1 MWLRKH
7 FSSGFRIA
15 FIYPN
20 SDKIAVD
27 YLYLC
32 APRFHSMRQLFTVLL
47 TLGFLSMSVFVM
59 AQQTGKIKGFVYDKE
74 NGEPILFTNVTLKGT
89 TLGAATDVNG
99 YYTVTNVP
107 VGEQTL
113 MVTYLGYD
121 TLFQTVTV
129 TANDLETA
137 NLYLTKSSVKLGEV
151 QVSADRQEALTEVRT
166 SVTKLTPKE
175 MKQIPTVSGE
185 SDLAQVLQVQPG
197 VVFTGDQ
204 GGQLYIRGG
213 SPIQNKVLLDGMI
226 IYNPF
231 HSIGFF
237 SVFDTDIIKTA
248 DIYTGG
254 FNAEFGDRISSIMD
268 IKTRGGNKKKFSG
281 KVSFNPFGAN
291 VLLEGPIIK
300 FKEDRGGT
308 LTYLVSGK
316 TSYLEYTS
324 KVLYP
329 YINEGKGLP
338 FNFTDIFGKLSY
350 NSAGGSQINLVGFS
364 FNDQV
369 TYQSINNYKWNSFGV
384 GFNAIIVPS
393 GSQVLLEPFFNYSN
407 YKIELSESTQDD
419 RRYSEIGGFN
429 GGMNFTYYFGKSEL
443 KFGPF
448 LQGFQTKYEFEN
460 SVGQLIGQGE
470 SQNTTDFGAYAKF
483 KWSWRDKIVLEPSFR
498 LHYYAS
504 LGVASPEPRLG
515 LKWNIT
521 KWLRLK
527 YAFGLFAQNMISA
540 NSDRDVVNLFYGFL
554 TAPEN
559 LPGEFDGKEVRNPLQ
574 RAMHNI
580 VGFEV
585 DLGRRLSFNVEGY
598 LKNFLQLS
606 NVNRNKL
613 FPDDDQNADVP
624 DQLKKDFI
632 IETGRAMG
640 VDFVLKYSYKRLYAW
655 AVYSLSSV
663 TRYDGINEYFPLFD
677 RRHNV
682 NLVAAYTFGKNLNWE
697 ASVRWNLGSG
707 FPFTQTAGFYENL
720 VFTDGINT
728 DYTTQNGQL
737 GVEYGELNKGRLPFY
752 HRLDLSVKRKFEI
765 GTTTLEAIIGITNV
779 YNRENIFYIDR
790 VRYERVNQLPIL
802 PSLGIS
808 WQF

>member
-1 MWLRKH
+1 MK
-7 FSSGFRIA
+7 RILAITTASILVFLNSVA
-15 FIYPN
+15 FGQI
-20 SDKIAVD
+20 
-27 YLYLC
+27 
-32 APRFHSMRQLFTVLL
+32 
-47 TLGFLSMSVFVM
+47 
-59 AQQTGKIKGFVYDKE
+59 GKVKGFVYDKE
-74 NGEPILFTNVTLKGT
+74 NGEPVLFTNVTIKGT

-99 YYTVTNVP
+99 YYTITNIP
-107 VGEQTL
+107 VGPQTL

-121 TLFQTVTV
+121 TLYTDVTISDKKL
-129 TANDLETA
+129 ASA
-137 NLYLTKSSVKLGEV
+137 NLYLEKSSIRISEV
-151 QVSADRQEALTEVRT
+151 EISADRQEALTEVRT

-175 MKQIPTVSGE
+175 MKKIPTVSGE

-226 IYNPF
+226 VYNPF

-237 SVFDTDIIKTA
+237 SVFETDIIKTA

-254 FNAEFGDRISSIMD
+254 FNAEFGDRVSSIMD
-268 IKTRGGNKKKFSG
+268 IKTRDGNRKKFSG

-300 FKEDRGGT
+300 LKEDRGGS

-316 TSYLEYTS
+316 TSYLEHTS

-329 YINEGKGLP
+329 YVNDGGGLP
-338 FNFTDIFGKLSY
+338 FNFTDIFAKLSY
-350 NSAGGSQINLVGFS
+350 SSRTGSKVNLFGFS

-369 TYQSINNYKWNSFGV
+369 TYQAVSNYKWNSFGV
-384 GFNAIIVPS
+384 GTNVLIVPS
-393 GSQVLLEPFFNYSN
+393 GSSVLLEPYFNYSN
-407 YKIELSESTQDD
+407 YRITLDEENQPS
-419 RRYSEIGGFN
+419 RFSEIGGFA
-429 GGMNFTYYFGKSEL
+429 GGMNFTYYIGKSEL

-448 LQGFQTKYEFEN
+448 LQGFQTKYEFTN
-460 SVGQLIGQGE
+460 SVGVRIGDNEPE
-470 SQNTTDFGAYAKF
+470 STTDFGVFVKF
-483 KWSWRDKIVLEPSFR
+483 KWSYKNKIVLEPSFR
-498 LHYYAS
+498 VHYYAS

-515 LKWNIT
+515 AKWNIT

-527 YAFGLFAQNMISA
+527 YAFGLYSQNLISA

-559 LPGEFDGKEVRNPLQ
+559 LPKQFDGEEVLNPLQ

-580 VGFEV
+580 GGLEI
-585 DLGRRLSFNVEGY
+585 DLGKRVSLNVEGY

-613 FPDDDQNADVP
+613 FAEDDPDAP

-632 IETGRAMG
+632 IETGESYG
-640 VDFVLKYSYKRLYAW
+640 VDFVAKYSHKRLYVW
-655 AVYSLSSV
+655 AVYSLSWV
-663 TRYDGINEYFPLFD
+663 KRFDGIAEYNPHFD

-682 NLVAAYTFGKNLNWE
+682 NFVAAYTFGKNLNWE
-697 ASVRWNLGSG
+697 ASVRWNMGSG

-720 VFTDGINT
+720 IFDDGINS
-728 DYTTQNGQL
+728 DYTTQNGTL

-752 HRLDLSVKRKFEI
+752 HRLDLSVKRTFEI
-765 GTTTLEAIIGITNV
+765 GSTQLDAVLGVTNV

-808 WQF
+808 WKF

>member
-15 FIYPN
+15 FIYPD

-559 LPGEFDGKEVRNPLQ
+559 LPGEFDGKEVKNPLQ

>member
-15 FIYPN
+15 FIYPD

-47 TLGFLSMSVFVM
+47 TLGFLSMSVFVT

-585 DLGRRLSFNVEGY
+585 DLERRLSFNVEGY

-640 VDFVLKYSYKRLYAW
+640 VDFVLRYSYKRLYAW

>member
-1 MWLRKH
+1 MT
-7 FSSGFRIA
+7 RIFTILVA
-15 FIYPN
+15 IFLLAGN
-20 SDKIAVD
+20 AV
-27 YLYLC
+27 L
-32 APRFHSMRQLFTVLL
+32 A
-47 TLGFLSMSVFVM
+47 
-59 AQQTGKIKGFVYDKE
+59 QTGKVKGFVYDKE
-74 NGEPILFTNVTLKGT
+74 NGEPILFTNVTVKGT
-89 TLGAATDVNG
+89 TVGAATDLNG

-121 TLFQTVTV
+121 TLFQTVTIE
-129 TANDLETA
+129 ANQLANA
-137 NLYLTKSSVKLGEV
+137 NLYMTKSSVKLSEV
-151 QVSADRQEALTEVRT
+151 QISAERQEALTEVRT

-175 MKQIPTVSGE
+175 MKQVPTVSGE

-226 IYNPF
+226 VYNPF

-254 FNAEFGDRISSIMD
+254 YNAEYGDRISSIMD
-268 IKTRGGNKKKFSG
+268 IRTRGGNKVKFAG
-281 KVSFNPFGAN
+281 KVSANPFGAN

-300 FKEDRGGT
+300 LKEDRGGS

-316 TSYLEYTS
+316 TSYLKYSS

-329 YINEGKGLP
+329 YVNNGNGLP
-338 FNFTDIFGKLSY
+338 FNFTDVFAKLSY
-350 NSAGGSQINLVGFS
+350 NSTSGSQVNLFGFS

-369 TYQSINNYKWNSFGV
+369 TYQAVNDYRWNSFGV
-384 GFNAIIVPS
+384 GADVLIVPS
-393 GSQVLLEPFFNYSN
+393 GSQVLLNPFFNYSS
-407 YKIELSESTQDD
+407 YRIQLSQQDED
-419 RRYSEIGGFN
+419 PRISSIGGFN

-448 LQGFQTKYEFEN
+448 LQGFQTDYSFTNVANVKKSFVE
-460 SVGQLIGQGE
+460 
-470 SQNTTDFGAYAKF
+470 NTTDFGVYAKF
-483 KWSWRDKIVLEPSFR
+483 KWSWKDRLVLEPSFR

-527 YAFGLFAQNMISA
+527 YAFGLFAQNLIAA

-554 TAPEN
+554 TAPDN
-559 LPGEFDGKEVRNPLQ
+559 LPSEFDGKEVKNPLQ

-580 VGFEV
+580 VGFEL
-585 DLGRRLSFNVEGY
+585 DLGKRLTFNVEGY

-613 FPDDDQNADVP
+613 FPETDANAP

-640 VDFVLKYSYKRLYAW
+640 IDFVLKYSYKRLYLW
-655 AVYSLSSV
+655 GVYSLSKV
-663 TRYDGINEYFPLFD
+663 TRYDGINEYYPLFD

-682 NLVAAYTFGKNLNWE
+682 NLMAAYTFGKNLNWE
-697 ASVRWNLGSG
+697 ASIRWNLGSG

-720 VFTDGINT
+720 VFNNGINT
-728 DYTTQNGQL
+728 DYTTQNGTL
-737 GVEYGELNKGRLPFY
+737 GVQYGELNTGRLPYY
-752 HRLDLSVKRKFEI
+752 HRLDFSVKRKFEI
-765 GTTTLEAIIGITNV
+765 GSTTLEAVIGVTNV
-779 YNRENIFYIDR
+779 YNRQNIFYIDR
-790 VRYERVNQLPIL
+790 IRYQVVNQLPIL
-802 PSLGIS
+802 PSLGLS

>member
-1 MWLRKH
+1 MKQFLN
-7 FSSGFRIA
+7 FSLVA
-15 FIYPN
+15 F
-20 SDKIAVD
+20 
-27 YLYLC
+27 L
-32 APRFHSMRQLFTVLL
+32 LFVSSLAM
-47 TLGFLSMSVFVM
+47 G
-59 AQQTGKIKGFVYDKE
+59 QETGKIKGFVYDKE
-74 NGEPILFTNVTLKGT
+74 TGEPALFTNVILKGT
-89 TLGAATDVNG
+89 TLGSATDANG
-99 YYTVTNVP
+99 YFTVTNVP
-107 VGEQTL
+107 TGQQTL
-113 MVTYLGYD
+113 MITYLGYD
-121 TLFQTVTV
+121 TLYSDVNV
-129 TANDLETA
+129 VANQIA
-137 NLYLTKSSVKLGEV
+137 SVNLYLEKSSVKLNEV
-151 QVSADRQEALTEVRT
+151 MISAERQEALTEVRT

-185 SDLAQVLQVQPG
+185 ADLAQVLQVQPG

-226 IYNPF
+226 VYNPF

-237 SVFDTDIIKTA
+237 SVFETDIIKTA

-254 FNAEFGDRISSIMD
+254 FNAEYGDRISSIMD
-268 IKTRGGNKKKFSG
+268 IRTRDGNRKKFSG
-281 KVSFNPFGAN
+281 KVAVNPFGAN
-291 VLLEGPIIK
+291 LLLEGPIIK
-300 FKEDRGGT
+300 LKEDRGGS

-316 TSYLEYTS
+316 TSYLKYTS

-329 YINEGKGLP
+329 YVNDGEGLP
-338 FNFTDIFGKLSY
+338 FNFTDVFAKLTYSA
-350 NSAGGSQINLVGFS
+350 NSGSKVNLFGFS

-369 TYQSINNYKWNSFGV
+369 TYQAVSNYKWNSFGV
-384 GFNAIIVPS
+384 GTNVLVVPS
-393 GSQVLLEPFFNYSN
+393 GSQVLLEPYFNYSN
-407 YKIELSESTQDD
+407 YKIELAEEGQPS
-419 RRYSEIGGFN
+419 RFSEIGGFN

-448 LQGFQTKYEFEN
+448 LQGFQTRYEFTN
-460 SVGQLIGQGE
+460 SVGVRIGDDEPE
-470 SQNTTDFGAYAKF
+470 STTDFGAFAKF
-483 KWSWRDKIVLEPSFR
+483 KWSWKDKVVLEPSFR

-515 LKWNIT
+515 AKWNIT
-521 KWLRLK
+521 KWLRFK

-559 LPGEFDGKEVRNPLQ
+559 LPDEFDGREVNNPLQ

-580 VGFEV
+580 AGFEV
-585 DLGRRLSFNVEGY
+585 DLGKRVSVNVEGY
-598 LKNFLQLS
+598 YKHFLQLS

-613 FPDDDQNADVP
+613 FAEDDASAP

-632 IETGRAMG
+632 VETGNAMG
-640 VDFVLKYSYKRLYAW
+640 IDFVVKYSYKRLYMW
-655 AVYSLSSV
+655 AVYSLSKV
-663 TRYDGINEYFPLFD
+663 TRYDGITEYFPHFD

-682 NLVAAYTFGKNLNWE
+682 NLVGSYRFGKDLNWE

-728 DYTTQNGQL
+728 DYTTQNGTL
-737 GVEYGELNKGRLPFY
+737 GVEYGELNKGRLPYY
-752 HRLDLSVKRKFEI
+752 HRLDLSVKRTFEI
-765 GTTTLEAIIGITNV
+765 GQTQLDAVLGVTNV

>member
-1 MWLRKH
+1 
-7 FSSGFRIA
+7 
-15 FIYPN
+15 
-20 SDKIAVD
+20 
-27 YLYLC
+27 
-32 APRFHSMRQLFTVLL
+32 
-47 TLGFLSMSVFVM
+47 M

-74 NGEPILFTNVTLKGT
+74 SGEPILFTNVTLKGT

-107 VGEQTL
+107 VGDQVL

-129 TANDLETA
+129 AANDLETA

-151 QVSADRQEALTEVRT
+151 RVSADRQEALTEVRT

-268 IKTRGGNKKKFSG
+268 IRTRGGNKTKFSG

-300 FKEDRGGT
+300 FKEDKGSS

-316 TSYLEYTS
+316 TSYLKYTS
-324 KVLYP
+324 KALYP
-329 YINEGKGLP
+329 YINDGDGLP
-338 FNFTDIFGKLSY
+338 FNFTDIFAKMSY
-350 NSAGGSQINLVGFS
+350 NAAGGSQINLVGFS

-407 YKIELSESTQDD
+407 YKIELSEATQDD

-498 LHYYAS
+498 IHYYAS

-559 LPGEFDGKEVRNPLQ
+559 LPDEFDGKEVKNPLQ
-574 RAMHNI
+574 RSMHNI

-585 DLGRRLSFNVEGY
+585 DLGRRFSFNVEGY

-613 FPDDDQNADVP
+613 FADTDDNSEVP

-632 IETGRAMG
+632 IENGKAMG
-640 VDFVLKYSYKRLYAW
+640 IDFVLKYSYKRLYAW
-655 AVYSLSSV
+655 AVYSLSTV
-663 TRYDGINEYFPLFD
+663 TRYDGITEYFPLFD

-737 GVEYGELNKGRLPFY
+737 GVEYGELNKGRLPYY

-765 GTTTLEAIIGITNV
+765 GSTTLEAIVGVTNV

>member
-1 MWLRKH
+1 MK
-7 FSSGFRIA
+7 RI
-15 FIYPN
+15 
-20 SDKIAVD
+20 
-27 YLYLC
+27 
-32 APRFHSMRQLFTVLL
+32 FTISIVFCLM
-47 TLGFLSMSVFVM
+47 TMGFL
-59 AQQTGKIKGFVYDKE
+59 AKAQTGKIKGFVYDKE
-74 NGEPILFTNVTLKGT
+74 NGEPVLFTNVTIKGT

-107 VGEQTL
+107 AGEQT
-113 MVTYLGYD
+113 VQITYLGYD
-121 TLFQTVTV
+121 TLSAPVTIE
-129 TANDLETA
+129 ANQIASL
-137 NLYLTKSSVKLGEV
+137 NLFLTRSSVRLSEV
-151 QVSADRQEALTEVRT
+151 QISAERQEALTEVRT

-175 MKQIPTVSGE
+175 MKKIPTVSGE

-226 IYNPF
+226 VYNPF

-237 SVFDTDIIKTA
+237 SVFETDIIKTA

-254 FNAEFGDRISSIMD
+254 FNAEYGDRISSIMD
-268 IKTRGGNKKKFSG
+268 IKTRDGNRKKFAG
-281 KVSFNPFGAN
+281 KLSFNPFGAN

-300 FKEDRGGT
+300 LKEDRGGS

-316 TSYLEYTS
+316 TSYLEQTS

-329 YINEGKGLP
+329 YINGGEGLP
-338 FNFTDIFGKLSY
+338 FNFTDIFAKLSY
-350 NSAGGSQINLVGFS
+350 SSRTGSKVNLFGFS

-369 TYQSINNYKWNSFGV
+369 TYQSISNYKWNSFGV
-384 GFNAIIVPS
+384 GTNVLIVPQ
-393 GSQVLLEPFFNYSN
+393 GSQVLLEPYFNYSS
-407 YKIELSESTQDD
+407 YRISLDEDGQEGRT
-419 RRYSEIGGFN
+419 SEIGGFT
-429 GGMNFTYYFGKSEL
+429 GGMNFTYYLGKSEL

-448 LQGFQTKYEFEN
+448 LQGFQTKYEFTN
-460 SVGQLIGQGE
+460 SVGIRIGDNEPE
-470 SQNTTDFGAYAKF
+470 STTDFGVFAKF
-483 KWSWRDKIVLEPSFR
+483 KWSWKDKIVLEPSFR

-515 LKWNIT
+515 AKWNIT

-527 YAFGLFAQNMISA
+527 YAFGLFSQNMISA

-554 TAPEN
+554 TAPDN
-559 LPGEFDGKEVRNPLQ
+559 LPNSFDGKATKNPLQ

-580 VGFEV
+580 VGFEADIGKRV
-585 DLGRRLSFNVEGY
+585 TVNVEGY

-613 FPDDDQNADVP
+613 FADTPDNADVP

-632 IETGRAMG
+632 LETGKAMG
-640 VDFVLKYSYKRLYAW
+640 IDFVFKYAYKRLYLW
-655 AVYSLSSV
+655 AVYSLSTV
-663 TRYDGINEYFPLFD
+663 DRYDGVAEYYPFFD

-697 ASVRWNLGSG
+697 ASIRWNLGSG

-720 VFTDGINT
+720 VFTDGINS
-728 DYTTQNGQL
+728 DYTTQNGDL
-737 GVEYGELNKGRLPFY
+737 GVEYGELNKGRLPYY
-752 HRLDLSVKRKFEI
+752 HRLDLSIKRTFEL
-765 GTTTLEAIIGITNV
+765 GQTKLDAVLGVTNV

-790 VRYERVNQLPIL
+790 VKYERVNQLPIL
-802 PSLGIS
+802 PSFGIS

>member
-1 MWLRKH
+1 MT
-7 FSSGFRIA
+7 RIFTILVA
-15 FIYPN
+15 IFLLAGH
-20 SDKIAVD
+20 AV
-27 YLYLC
+27 L
-32 APRFHSMRQLFTVLL
+32 A
-47 TLGFLSMSVFVM
+47 
-59 AQQTGKIKGFVYDKE
+59 QTGKVKGFVYDKE
-74 NGEPILFTNVTLKGT
+74 NGEPILFTNVTVKGT
-89 TLGAATDVNG
+89 TVGAATDLNG

-121 TLFQTVTV
+121 TLFQTVTIE
-129 TANDLETA
+129 ANQLANA
-137 NLYLTKSSVKLGEV
+137 NLYMTKSSVKLSEV
-151 QVSADRQEALTEVRT
+151 QISAERQEALTEVRT

-175 MKQIPTVSGE
+175 MKQVPTVSGE

-226 IYNPF
+226 VYNPF

-254 FNAEFGDRISSIMD
+254 YNAEYGDRISSIMD
-268 IKTRGGNKKKFSG
+268 IRTRGGNKVKFAG
-281 KVSFNPFGAN
+281 KVSANPFGAN

-300 FKEDRGGT
+300 LKEDRGGS

-316 TSYLEYTS
+316 TSYLKYSS

-329 YINEGKGLP
+329 YVNNGNGLP
-338 FNFTDIFGKLSY
+338 FNFTDVFAKLSY
-350 NSAGGSQINLVGFS
+350 NSTSGSQVNLFGFS

-369 TYQSINNYKWNSFGV
+369 TYQAVNDYRWNSFGV
-384 GFNAIIVPS
+384 GADVLIVPS
-393 GSQVLLEPFFNYSN
+393 GSQVLLNPFFNYSS
-407 YKIELSESTQDD
+407 YRIQLSQQDED
-419 RRYSEIGGFN
+419 PRISSIGGFN

-448 LQGFQTKYEFEN
+448 LQGFQTDYSFTNVANVKKSFVE
-460 SVGQLIGQGE
+460 
-470 SQNTTDFGAYAKF
+470 NTTDFGVYAKF
-483 KWSWRDKIVLEPSFR
+483 KWSWKDRLVLEPSFR

-527 YAFGLFAQNMISA
+527 YAFGLFAQNLIAA

-554 TAPEN
+554 TAPDN
-559 LPGEFDGKEVRNPLQ
+559 LPSEFDGKEVKNPLQ

-580 VGFEV
+580 VGFEL
-585 DLGRRLSFNVEGY
+585 DLGKRLTFNVEGY

-613 FPDDDQNADVP
+613 FPETDANAP

-640 VDFVLKYSYKRLYAW
+640 IDFVLKYSYKRLYLW
-655 AVYSLSSV
+655 GVYSLSKV
-663 TRYDGINEYFPLFD
+663 TRYDGINEYYPLFD

-682 NLVAAYTFGKNLNWE
+682 NLMAAYTFGKNLNWE
-697 ASVRWNLGSG
+697 ASIRWNLGSG

-720 VFTDGINT
+720 VFNNGINT
-728 DYTTQNGQL
+728 DYTTQNGTL
-737 GVEYGELNKGRLPFY
+737 GVQYGELNTGRLPYY
-752 HRLDLSVKRKFEI
+752 HRLDFSVKRKFEI
-765 GTTTLEAIIGITNV
+765 GSTTLEAVIGVTNV
-779 YNRENIFYIDR
+779 YNRQNIFYIDR
-790 VRYERVNQLPIL
+790 IRYQVVNQLPIL
-802 PSLGIS
+802 PSLGLS

>member
-1 MWLRKH
+1 M
-7 FSSGFRIA
+7 
-15 FIYPN
+15 
-20 SDKIAVD
+20 
-27 YLYLC
+27 
-32 APRFHSMRQLFTVLL
+32 
-47 TLGFLSMSVFVM
+47 
-59 AQQTGKIKGFVYDKE
+59 
-74 NGEPILFTNVTLKGT
+74 LFTNVTIKGT

-99 YYTVTNVP
+99 YYTITNIP
-107 VGEQTL
+107 VGPQTL

-121 TLFQTVTV
+121 TLYSDITISDKML
-129 TANDLETA
+129 ASA
-137 NLYLTKSSVKLGEV
+137 NLYLEKSSIRISEV
-151 QVSADRQEALTEVRT
+151 EISADRQEALTEVRT

-175 MKQIPTVSGE
+175 MKKIPTVSGE

-226 IYNPF
+226 VYNPF

-237 SVFDTDIIKTA
+237 SVFETDIIKTA

-254 FNAEFGDRISSIMD
+254 FNAEFGDRVSSIMD
-268 IKTRGGNKKKFSG
+268 IKTRDGNRKKFSG

-300 FKEDRGGT
+300 LKEDRGGS

-316 TSYLEYTS
+316 TSYLEHTS

-329 YINEGKGLP
+329 YVNDGGGLP
-338 FNFTDIFGKLSY
+338 FNFTDIFAKLSY
-350 NSAGGSQINLVGFS
+350 SGRTGSKVNLFGFS

-369 TYQSINNYKWNSFGV
+369 TYQAVSNYKWNSFGV
-384 GFNAIIVPS
+384 GTNVLIVPS
-393 GSQVLLEPFFNYSN
+393 GSSVLLEPYFNYSN
-407 YKIELSESTQDD
+407 YRITLDEENQPS
-419 RRYSEIGGFN
+419 RFSEIGGFA
-429 GGMNFTYYFGKSEL
+429 GGMNFTYYIGKSEL

-448 LQGFQTKYEFEN
+448 LQGFQTKYEFTN
-460 SVGQLIGQGE
+460 SVGVRIGDNEPE
-470 SQNTTDFGAYAKF
+470 STTDFGVFVKF
-483 KWSWRDKIVLEPSFR
+483 KWSYKNKIVLEPSFR
-498 LHYYAS
+498 VHYYAS

-515 LKWNIT
+515 AKWNIT

-527 YAFGLFAQNMISA
+527 YAFGLYSQNLISA

-559 LPGEFDGKEVRNPLQ
+559 LPKQFDGEDVKNPLQ

-580 VGFEV
+580 GGLEI
-585 DLGRRLSFNVEGY
+585 DLGKRVSLNVEGY

-613 FPDDDQNADVP
+613 FAEDDPDAP

-632 IETGRAMG
+632 IETGESYG
-640 VDFVLKYSYKRLYAW
+640 VDFVAKYSHKRLYVW
-655 AVYSLSSV
+655 AVYSLSWV
-663 TRYDGINEYFPLFD
+663 KRFDGIAEYNPHFD

-682 NLVAAYTFGKNLNWE
+682 NFVAAYTFGKNLNWE

-720 VFTDGINT
+720 IFDDGINT
-728 DYTTQNGQL
+728 DYTTQNGTL

-752 HRLDLSVKRKFEI
+752 HRLDFSVKRTFEI
-765 GTTTLEAIIGITNV
+765 GSTQLDAVLGVTNV

-808 WQF
+808 WKF

>member
-1 MWLRKH
+1 MMRRLK
-7 FSSGFRIA
+7 SG
-15 FIYPN
+15 
-20 SDKIAVD
+20 
-27 YLYLC
+27 
-32 APRFHSMRQLFTVLL
+32 LL
-47 TLGFLSMSVFVM
+47 TLVLLMIVSAAF
-59 AQQTGKIKGFVYDKE
+59 AQKTGKVKGFVYDKE
-74 NGEPILFTNVTLKGT
+74 NGEAVLFTNVIVQGT

-99 YYTVTNVP
+99 YYTITNVP
-107 VGEQTL
+107 LGDQTL

-121 TLFQTVTV
+121 TLYYDITV
-129 TANDLETA
+129 TANSIASA
-137 NLYLTKSSVKLGEV
+137 NLYLKKSSVKLAEV
-151 QVSADRQEALTEVRT
+151 RVSAERQEALTEVRT

-291 VLLEGPIIK
+291 LLLEGPIIK
-300 FKEDRGGT
+300 LREDRGGS

-329 YINEGKGLP
+329 YVNDGAGLP
-338 FNFTDIFGKLSY
+338 FNFTDIFAKLSY
-350 NSAGGSQINLVGFS
+350 NSKGGSKINLFGFN

-369 TYQSINNYKWNSFGV
+369 TYQAVSDYRWNSFGV
-384 GFNAIIVPS
+384 GFNSIIVPS

-407 YKIELSESTQDD
+407 YEIQLKQANEDPRTSS
-419 RRYSEIGGFN
+419 IGGFA

-448 LQGFQTKYEFEN
+448 IQGFQTDYRFRGPANTNKEFIE
-460 SVGQLIGQGE
+460 
-470 SQNTTDFGAYAKF
+470 NTTDFGAYAKF
-483 KWSWRDKIVLEPSFR
+483 KWSWKEKLVIEPSFR
-498 LHYYAS
+498 IHYYAS

-521 KWLRLK
+521 KWLRFK
-527 YAFGLFAQNMISA
+527 YAFGLFSQNFIAA

-554 TAPEN
+554 TAPSN
-559 LPGEFDGKEVRNPLQ
+559 LPKEFDGEEVKNPLQ

-585 DLGRRLSFNVEGY
+585 DLGKRVSFNVEGY
-598 LKNFLQLS
+598 YKHFLQLS
-606 NVNRNKL
+606 NVNRNKI
-613 FPDDDQNADVP
+613 FPESDP
-624 DQLKKDFI
+624 DAPDNLKKDFI

-640 VDFVLKYSYKRLYAW
+640 VDFVFKYSYKRLYAW

-663 TRYDGINEYFPLFD
+663 TRYDGINEYFPHFD

-682 NLVAAYTFGKNLNWE
+682 NLVASYTFGKNLNWE

-707 FPFTQTAGFYENL
+707 FPFTQTAGFYEDV
-720 VFTDGINT
+720 VFTDGVNT
-728 DYTTQNGQL
+728 DYTTSNGNL
-737 GVEYGELNKGRLPFY
+737 GVEYGELNNGRLPFY
-752 HRLDLSVKRKFEI
+752 HRLDFSVKRSFEI
-765 GTTTLEAIIGITNV
+765 GSTTLEAIIGVTNV
-779 YNRENIFYIDR
+779 YNRDNVFFIDR
-790 VRYERVNQLPIL
+790 LNYEVVNQLPIL
-802 PSLGIS
+802 PSLGVS
-808 WQF
+808 WKF

>member
-1 MWLRKH
+1 MKRILALSTAFCLLL
-7 FSSGFRIA
+7 FSSIA
-15 FIYPN
+15 F
-20 SDKIAVD
+20 
-27 YLYLC
+27 
-32 APRFHSMRQLFTVLL
+32 
-47 TLGFLSMSVFVM
+47 G
-59 AQQTGKIKGFVYDKE
+59 QTGKVKGFVYDKE
-74 NGEPILFTNVTLKGT
+74 TGEPVLFTNVTLKGT

-99 YYTVTNVP
+99 YYTITNIP
-107 VGEQTL
+107 VGDQTL

-121 TLFQTVTV
+121 TLFSPITIS
-129 TANDLETA
+129 ANRLA
-137 NLYLTKSSVKLGEV
+137 SSNLYLKKSSIRMGEV
-151 QVSADRQEALTEVRT
+151 EISAERQEALTEVRT
-166 SVTKLTPKE
+166 SVTKLTPKD
-175 MKQIPTVSGE
+175 MKKVPTVSGE

-254 FNAEFGDRISSIMD
+254 FNAEFGDRVSSIMD
-268 IKTRGGNKKKFSG
+268 IKTRGGNKKRFSG
-281 KVSFNPFGAN
+281 KLSFNPFGAN

-300 FKEDRGGT
+300 LKEDRGGA

-316 TSYLEYTS
+316 TSYLEHTS

-329 YINEGKGLP
+329 YINDGAGLP
-338 FNFTDIFGKLSY
+338 FNFTDIFAKLSY
-350 NSAGGSQINLVGFS
+350 SSRTGSKVNLFGFS

-369 TYQSINNYKWNSFGV
+369 TYQAVSNYKWNSFGV
-384 GFNAIIVPS
+384 GTSVLIVPS
-393 GSQVLLEPFFNYSN
+393 GSSVLLEPYFNYSN
-407 YKIELSESTQDD
+407 YRITLDD
-419 RRYSEIGGFN
+419 DNQPGRFSEIGGFA
-429 GGMNFTYYFGKSEL
+429 GGMNFTYYLGKSEL

-448 LQGFQTKYEFEN
+448 LQGFQTRYEFTN
-460 SVGQLIGQGE
+460 SVGVKIGDNEPE
-470 SQNTTDFGAYAKF
+470 STTDFGVFAKF
-483 KWSWRDKIVLEPSFR
+483 KWSYKDKIVLEPSFR

-515 LKWNIT
+515 AKWNIT

-527 YAFGLFAQNMISA
+527 YAFGLYSQNMISA

-559 LPGEFDGKEVRNPLQ
+559 LPKEFDGEDVKNPLQ

-580 VGFEV
+580 GGVEI
-585 DLGRRLSFNVEGY
+585 DLGKRVSLNIEGY

-613 FPDDDQNADVP
+613 FPEDDANAP

-632 IETGRAMG
+632 IETGQSYG
-640 VDFVLKYSYKRLYAW
+640 VDFVAKYSYKRLYLW
-655 AVYSLSSV
+655 AVYSLSWV
-663 TRYDGINEYFPLFD
+663 ERYDGITQYNPHFD

-682 NLVAAYTFGKNLNWE
+682 NLVAAYTFGKQLNWE
-697 ASVRWNLGSG
+697 TSVRWNMGSG

-720 VFTDGINT
+720 VLDDGINT
-728 DYTTQNGQL
+728 DYTTQNGTL

-752 HRLDLSVKRKFEI
+752 HRLDISVKRTFEL
-765 GTTTLEAIIGITNV
+765 GPTKLDAVIGITNV

-790 VRYERVNQLPIL
+790 VKYERVNQLPIL
-802 PSLGIS
+802 PSLGLS

>member
-1 MWLRKH
+1 ML
-7 FSSGFRIA
+7 SVVA
-15 FIYPN
+15 F
-20 SDKIAVD
+20 
-27 YLYLC
+27 
-32 APRFHSMRQLFTVLL
+32 
-47 TLGFLSMSVFVM
+47 G
-59 AQQTGKIKGFVYDKE
+59 QTGKVKGFVYDKE
-74 NGEPILFTNVTLKGT
+74 NGEPVLFTNVSIEGT

-99 YYTVTNVP
+99 YYTITNVP
-107 VGEQTL
+107 VGDQTL
-113 MVTYLGYD
+113 MITYLGYD
-121 TLFQTVTV
+121 TLYQDVNISATQI
-129 TANDLETA
+129 ASA
-137 NLYLTKSSVKLGEV
+137 NLYLEKSSVKLSMVE
-151 QVSADRQEALTEVRT
+151 VSADRQEALTEVRT

-237 SVFDTDIIKTA
+237 SVFETDIIKTA

-254 FNAEFGDRISSIMD
+254 FNAEYGDRVSSIMD
-268 IKTRGGNKKKFSG
+268 IKTRDGNRKKFSG
-281 KVSFNPFGAN
+281 KLSFNPFGAN
-291 VLLEGPIIK
+291 LLLEGPIIK
-300 FKEDRGGT
+300 LKEDRGGT

-316 TSYLEYTS
+316 TSYLEQTS

-329 YINEGKGLP
+329 YVNDGDGLP
-338 FNFTDIFGKLSY
+338 FNFTDIFAKLSY
-350 NSAGGSQINLVGFS
+350 NSTNGSKVNLFGFS

-369 TYQSINNYKWNSFGV
+369 TYQSVSNYKWNSFGV
-384 GFNAIIVPS
+384 GTNVLIVPS
-393 GSQVLLEPFFNYSN
+393 GSQVLLEPYFNYSS
-407 YKIELSESTQDD
+407 YKISLDEDGLPGRS
-419 RRYSEIGGFN
+419 SEIGGFS
-429 GGMNFTYYFGKSEL
+429 GGMNFTYYLGKSEL

-448 LQGFQTKYEFEN
+448 LQGFQTKYEFTN
-460 SVGQLIGQGE
+460 SVGVRIGDNEPE
-470 SQNTTDFGAYAKF
+470 STTDFGVYAKF
-483 KWSWRDKIVLEPSFR
+483 KWSWKDKIVLEPSFR
-498 LHYYAS
+498 VHYYAS

-515 LKWNIT
+515 AKWNIT

-559 LPGEFDGKEVRNPLQ
+559 LPSQFDGEDVNNPLQ

-585 DLGRRLSFNVEGY
+585 DLGKRVSVNIEGY
-598 LKNFLQLS
+598 YKNFLQLS

-613 FPDDDQNADVP
+613 FAEDDADAP

-632 IETGRAMG
+632 IETGQAMG
-640 VDFVLKYSYKRLYAW
+640 IDFVFKYSYKRLYLW
-655 AVYSLSSV
+655 AVYSLGKV
-663 TRYDGINEYFPLFD
+663 TRYDGISEYFPHFD

-682 NLVAAYTFGKNLNWE
+682 NLLAAYTFGKDLNWE
-697 ASVRWNLGSG
+697 ASVRWNMGSG

-720 VFTDGINT
+720 VFDGGINT
-728 DYTTQNGQL
+728 DYTTQNGTL

-752 HRLDLSVKRKFEI
+752 HRLDLSVKRTFEL
-765 GTTTLEAIIGITNV
+765 GQTKLDAVLGITNV

-790 VRYERVNQLPIL
+790 VKYERVNQLPIL